1 MKTKSEI
8 DILAKEYGWEPNVVL
23 NKVFGNGLVVNPASV
38 KSMTDSIL
46 GIRNQTYKEEKIA
59 NAKIAF
65 AETSSS
71 QQVA

>member
-8 DILAKEYGWEPNVVL
+8 DILASEYGWEPNVVL
-23 NKVFGNGLVVNPASV
+23 NKVFGNAWVVNPASV

-46 GIRNQTYKEEKIA
+46 GYERKPSKEEKIA
-59 NAKIAF
+59 NAKIALQKHL
-65 AETSSS
+65 ES